1 MTVNSVNKG
10 EAVDPTSMSLL
21 ERVRQNDQ
29 DAWSRMAKLYDP
41 LIRYWCL
48 KRGLTADQAE
58 DVTQESLITVSRG
71 IAEFKKE
78 KPSDSFRAW
87 LRSIV
92 NSKVVDLWR
101 SRNRQEHGEGGTE
114 ALQRFATVAEN
125 VEESAAEVEKEENG
139 ILMRRAVEL
148 LKTDFQESTWKAFWR
163 TAVDGVPASDVA
175 AELEISVNA
184 VHLAKARVLKRL
196 REEFVHLIRD

>member
-1 MTVNSVNKG
+1 VNSVNKG

-29 DAWSRMAKLYDP
+29 GAWSRLAKLYDP
-41 LIRYWCL
+41 LIRYWCW
-48 KRGLTADQAE
+48 KRGLSTDQTE
-58 DVTQESLITVSRG
+58 DITQETLITVSRG
-71 IAEFKKE
+71 IGEFRKE
-78 KPSDSFRAW
+78 KPGDSFRGW

-92 NSKVVDLWR
+92 NSKAADSWR
-101 SRNRQEHGEGGTE
+101 ARNRQEVGEGGTE
-114 ALQRFATVAEN
+114 ALQRLAAVPGDTDESEAEL
-125 VEESAAEVEKEENG
+125 EKEENG

-148 LKTDFQESTWKAFWR
+148 LRTDFQESTWKAFWR

-175 AELEISVNA
+175 AELQISINA

-196 REEFVHLIRD
+196 REEFVYLIRD